1 MENTEVYIGPEPHIE
16 VHKYY
21 GGVVPAVVVLALVLQ
36 AFFPV
41 RWSGYLELP
50 LLVTLY
56 FALSKRNPS
65 SGLVLGMVIGL
76 LQDSLSRTP
85 LGLYGIAKTLVGYV
99 GSSIGA
105 RLDVEHPL
113 ARFILTIGFYL
124 FHHAVF
130 ALMSRLLLA
139 QPLAHDLPAQVD
151 VTVAQP
157 HVLAHLLVE
166 LEGQRVGAIE
176 NLHRARDDLDAPGGE
191 VRVHGARRPFAPVSN
206 AAAGR

>member
-1 MENTEVYIGPEPHIE
+1 MDSTEVYTGPEPHIE

-21 GGVVPAVVVLALVLQ
+21 GGVVPLVVLLALVLQ

-41 RWSGYLELP
+41 YIRSANYLELP

-65 SGLVLGMVIGL
+65 SGLLLGMVIGL

-85 LGLYGIAKTLVGYV
+85 LGLYGIAKTLVGFV

-105 RLDVEHPL
+105 RIDVEHPI
-113 ARFILTIGFYL
+113 ARFLLTIVFYL

-130 ALMSRLLLA
+130 ALTSQLLLA
-139 QPLAHDLPAQVD
+139 QHKEAYISSPS
-151 VTVAQP
+151 
-157 HVLAHLLVE
+157 LV
-166 LEGQRVGAIE
+166 RSDTTA
-176 NLHRARDDLDAPGGE
+176 
-191 VRVHGARRPFAPVSN
+191 
-206 AAAGR
+206 

>member
-1 MENTEVYIGPEPHIE
+1 MESSEVYTGPEPHIE

-21 GGVVPAVVVLALVLQ
+21 GGVVAVAVLLSLVLQ

-41 RWSGYLELP
+41 HFRWANYLELP

-65 SGLVLGMVIGL
+65 TGLVLGMIVGL

-85 LGLYGIAKTLVGYV
+85 LGLYGIAKTLVGYL

-105 RLDVEHPL
+105 RVDVEHPI
-113 ARFILTIGFYL
+113 ARFLLTFGFVF

-130 ALMSRLLLA
+130 TLTSRFLLA
-139 QPLAHDLPAQVD
+139 QQHDEKYFSIPVLIAAIVNAFIAMGMFPL
-151 VTVAQP
+151 
-157 HVLAHLLVE
+157 
-166 LEGQRVGAIE
+166 
-176 NLHRARDDLDAPGGE
+176 LDKFRKP
-191 VRVHGARRPFAPVSN
+191 S
-206 AAAGR
+206 

>member
-1 MENTEVYIGPEPHIE
+1 MDSTEIYIGPEPHIE

-21 GGVVPAVVVLALVLQ
+21 GGVVPLAVILALVLQ

-41 RWSGYLELP
+41 HFHWASYVELP

-65 SGLVLGMVIGL
+65 SGLLLGMVVGL

-85 LGLYGIAKTLVGYV
+85 LGLYGIAKTAVGFV

-105 RLDVEHPL
+105 RIDVEHPI
-113 ARFILTIGFYL
+113 ARFLLTIGFYL

-130 ALMSRLLLA
+130 TLTSRTLLA
-139 QPLAHDLPAQVD
+139 QKGERYFTVPILIASVVNACIAIGLFPL
-151 VTVAQP
+151 
-157 HVLAHLLVE
+157 
-166 LEGQRVGAIE
+166 
-176 NLHRARDDLDAPGGE
+176 LDRFRKP
-191 VRVHGARRPFAPVSN
+191 S
-206 AAAGR
+206 

>member
-1 MENTEVYIGPEPHIE
+1 MENTDVYIGPEPHIE

-21 GGVVPAVVVLALVLQ
+21 GGVVPAAVVLALVLQ

-41 RWSGYLELP
+41 HFRWANYLELP

-65 SGLVLGMVIGL
+65 SGLLLGMVIGL

-85 LGLYGIAKTLVGYV
+85 LGLYGIAKTLVGFV

-105 RLDVEHPL
+105 RIDIEHPV

-130 ALMSRLLLA
+130 TLTSRLLLA
-139 QPLAHDLPAQVD
+139 QTREAYITIPILVASVVNAFIAIAMFPL
-151 VTVAQP
+151 
-157 HVLAHLLVE
+157 
-166 LEGQRVGAIE
+166 
-176 NLHRARDDLDAPGGE
+176 LD
-191 VRVHGARRPFAPVSN
+191 RFRRPS
-206 AAAGR
+206 

>member
-1 MENTEVYIGPEPHIE
+1 MDNTEVYIGPEPHIE

-65 SGLVLGMVIGL
+65 SGLVLGMAIGL

-85 LGLYGIAKTLVGYV
+85 LGLYGIAKTLTGYL

-105 RLDVEHPL
+105 RIDVEHPI
-113 ARFILTIGFYL
+113 ARFLLTIGFVW

-130 ALMSRLLLA
+130 TLTGALLLA
-139 QPLAHDLPAQVD
+139 RHDQKYFSGPLL
-151 VTVAQP
+151 
-157 HVLAHLLVE
+157 
-166 LEGQRVGAIE
+166 
-176 NLHRARDDLDAPGGE
+176 
-191 VRVHGARRPFAPVSN
+191 
-206 AAAGR
+206 

>member
-56 FALSKRNPS
+56 FSRSKPNPS
-65 SGLVLGMVIGL
+65 LVLVPGIVIWVL
-76 LQDSLSRTP
+76 ADSLSRTP

-105 RLDVEHPL
+105 RLDVEHPV
-113 ARFILTIGFYL
+113 ARFILTIGFFL
-124 FHHAVF
+124 FHHPVF
-130 ALMSRLLLA
+130 
-139 QPLAHDLPAQVD
+139 PLTSH
-151 VTVAQP
+151 
-157 HVLAHLLVE
+157 
-166 LEGQRVGAIE
+166 
-176 NLHRARDDLDAPGGE
+176 
-191 VRVHGARRPFAPVSN
+191 
-206 AAAGR
+206 

>member
-65 SGLVLGMVIGL
+65 SGLVLGMVVGL

-130 ALMSRLLLA
+130 TLTSHLLLA
-139 QPLAHDLPAQVD
+139 HQNETYVNAPILIASVVNAFIAIGLFPL
-151 VTVAQP
+151 
-157 HVLAHLLVE
+157 
-166 LEGQRVGAIE
+166 
-176 NLHRARDDLDAPGGE
+176 LDRFRKP
-191 VRVHGARRPFAPVSN
+191 S
-206 AAAGR
+206 